1 MGRDELSV
9 HEHPQDRRSDVEL
22 PWGAAALL
30 REDSETAPRLGMAR
44 PGGGGRGS
52 GGGGDA
58 GDKPSHEMLVVS
70 AHDQKISCT
79 TRATAAAKK

>member
-30 REDSETAPRLGMAR
+30 REDSETAPRLGMAKTRRRR
-44 PGGGGRGS
+44 PRIGRWRGCRAIS
-52 GGGGDA
+52 HR
-58 GDKPSHEMLVVS
+58 HEMLVAS
-70 AHDQKISCT
+70 AHDQKIS
-79 TRATAAAKK
+79 